1 MPLQTFLFEIGTEEL
16 PADFVRSA
24 IAQWQGLIPPG
35 LAAEFLQ
42 PESVEIYGTPRRLA
56 VLIKGLPECQ
66 PDRLEE
72 IKGPPASAAFKD
84 GQPTPAALGFAKKQG
99 VNPEDFEIRSTPKGD
114 FIFVNKQLQGQASRD
129 LLPKLALGWLK
140 ALDGRRFMRWGDG
153 DWRFP
158 RPIRWLV
165 CLLDDQVLPLQI
177 DNGSTTLV
185 GDRLSRGHRILHPA
199 DVSLDHGQNYLAQL
213 KQAGIVVDP
222 QERRA
227 MIEQQISTQAATLEG
242 EAIIYEDLLD
252 EVEQLVEYPTAVL
265 GKFDQEFLSLPR
277 EVITTVMVT
286 HQRYFPVV
294 DKEGRLL
301 PHFITIANG
310 DPSKGEIIAAG
321 NGRVI
326 RARLADAKFFYQA
339 DCDDSLDSYL
349 PQLETVTFQEE
360 LGTMR
365 DKVDR
370 IMEMAAA
377 IADQLGVTEQ
387 QRGEIDSTAML
398 CKADLV
404 TQMVYEFP
412 ELQGIMGEKYALV
425 SGESAAVAQG
435 IVEHYLPRHQD
446 DDLPQGLPGQVVGMG
461 DRLDTLVSIFG
472 LGLLPTGSSDPFAL
486 RRAANA
492 VINVTWAAGLEI
504 NLLELLTQGC
514 RDFVTSHPDKTS
526 PLQAL
531 KAFFLQRLQTL
542 LQDEQGIDY
551 DLVNAVL
558 GSGETNYDEAESKL
572 HDRLLADLQ
581 DVKER
586 AQYLQEL
593 RDNGHLAAI
602 YPTVNRSAKLASKG
616 TLPKDQLDPRPVI
629 QAPQLVQDSE
639 KAVYQA
645 LLAIYPKAV
654 EVQES
659 RDYKTL
665 VNALHELA
673 PTVADFFDGPDSVL
687 VMAEND
693 ELRQNRLNLLG
704 LIRNYALIL
713 GDFGAIVKGA

>member
-24 IAQWQGLIPPG
+24 IAQWQGLISSG
-35 LAAEFLQ
+35 LTAEFLE

-66 PDRLEE
+66 PDRPEE
-72 IKGPPASAAFKD
+72 IKGPPASAAFRD
-84 GQPTPAALGFAKKQG
+84 GQLTPAALGFAKKQG
-99 VNPEDFEIRSTPKGD
+99 VSPEDFEIRSTPKGD
-114 FIFVNKQLQGQASRD
+114 FIFVNKQVRGQASQD
-129 LLPKLALGWLK
+129 LLPKLALSWLK

-185 GDRLSRGHRILHPA
+185 GDRFSRGHRILHPEV
-199 DVSLDHGQNYLAQL
+199 VSLDHGQNYLAQL
-213 KQAGIVVDP
+213 KKAGVVVDP

-227 MIEQQISTQAATLEG
+227 MILEQIANQARSIAG
-242 EAIIYEDLLD
+242 EAIIYDDLLD

-265 GKFDQEFLSLPR
+265 GQFDQEFLSLPR

-286 HQRYFPVV
+286 HQRYFPIV
-294 DKEGRLL
+294 DKEGSLL

-370 IMEMAAA
+370 IMEMAVA

-446 DDLPQGLPGQVVGMG
+446 DDLPQGLPGQVVGMA

-472 LGLLPTGSSDPFAL
+472 LGLLPSGSSDPFAL

-492 VINVTWAAGLEI
+492 VINVAWAAGLEI
-504 NLLELLTQGC
+504 NLLELLTRGC
-514 RDFVTSHPDKTS
+514 EDFVTSHPDKAS
-526 PLQAL
+526 PLEAL

-558 GSGETNYDEAESKL
+558 GDDNTGYG
-572 HDRLLADLQ
+572 DRLLTDLQ
-581 DVKER
+581 DGKER

-593 RDNGHLAAI
+593 RDNRHLEAI
-602 YPTVNRSAKLASKG
+602 YPTINRSAKLASKG
-616 TLPKDQLDPRPVI
+616 TLPTDQLDPRPVI
-629 QAPQLVQDSE
+629 QAAQLVQDSE

-645 LLAIYPKAV
+645 LLALYPKAV

-659 RDYKTL
+659 RNYEAL

-673 PTVADFFDGPDSVL
+673 PTVEDFFDGPDSVL
-687 VMAEND
+687 VMAENGQ
-693 ELRQNRLNLLG
+693 LRQNRLNLLG

-713 GDFGAIVKGA
+713 GDFGAIVKGI

>member
-24 IAQWQGLIPPG
+24 IAQWQGLISSG
-35 LAAEFLQ
+35 LTAEFLE
-42 PESVEIYGTPRRLA
+42 PESVEIYGTPRRLV

-72 IKGPPASAAFKD
+72 IKGPPASAAFRD
-84 GQPTPAALGFAKKQG
+84 GQLTPAALGFTKKQG
-99 VNPEDFEIRSTPKGD
+99 VSPEDFEIRSTPKGD
-114 FIFVNKQLQGQASRD
+114 FIFVNKQVRGQASQD
-129 LLPKLALGWLK
+129 LLPKLALSWLK

-185 GDRLSRGHRILHPA
+185 GDRFSRGHRILHPEV
-199 DVSLDHGQNYLAQL
+199 VSLDHGQNYLAQL
-213 KQAGIVVDP
+213 KKAGVVVDP

-227 MIEQQISTQAATLEG
+227 MILEQIANQARSIAG
-242 EAIIYEDLLD
+242 EAIIYDDLLD

-265 GKFDQEFLSLPR
+265 GQFDQEFLSLPR

-294 DKEGRLL
+294 DKEGSLL

-446 DDLPQGLPGQVVGMG
+446 DDLPQGLPGQVVGMA

-472 LGLLPTGSSDPFAL
+472 LGLLPSGSSDPFAL

-492 VINVTWAAGLEI
+492 VINVAWAAGLEI
-504 NLLELLTQGC
+504 NLLELLTQGSK
-514 RDFVTSHPDKTS
+514 DFVTSHPDKAS
-526 PLQAL
+526 PLEAL

-558 GSGETNYDEAESKL
+558 GDDNTGYG
-572 HDRLLADLQ
+572 DRLLTDLQ
-581 DVKER
+581 DGKER

-593 RDNGHLAAI
+593 RDNRHLEAI

-616 TLPKDQLDPRPVI
+616 TLPTDQLDPRPVI
-629 QAPQLVQDSE
+629 QAAQLVQDSE

-645 LLAIYPKAV
+645 LLALYPKAV

-659 RDYKTL
+659 RNYEAL

-673 PTVADFFDGPDSVL
+673 PTVEDFFDGPDSVL
-687 VMAEND
+687 VMAEN
-693 ELRQNRLNLLG
+693 EQLRQNRLNLLG

-713 GDFGAIVKGA
+713 GDFGAIVKGI